1 MSEKK
6 HLDNGYIQISPPN
19 KEKLAEYL
27 KQAKGENRTMA
38 QFAEVCKLDGKP
50 VSPSTFSRI
59 IKGKII
65 KPLSFELVKTII
77 DNAKDPESISLDEFM
92 LANGMMSRSEWERN
106 SFRTRSEERRKNFDA
121 IRHIIADEL
130 YSRGCM
136 LRMCPGIPRNEI
148 PESRFFLPWR
158 SRLAVTVQDFE
169 PKFWNFIHVHIYDYS
184 DDISDEDKRIG
195 YNMRDIIDSLSYL
208 FLRDM
213 WEPETIEDVKHSFV
227 FTEKQYYDLFCEL
240 MAKIK
245 VNTYMSVIL
254 IDIDEKT
261 VVAEEMVPRYDEKE
275 AVRIFERER
284 ISGF

>member
-1 MSEKK
+1 MSEKEYS
-6 HLDNGYIQISPPN
+6 DNGYIHISPPN

-27 KQAKGENRTMA
+27 KQAKGESRTMA
-38 QFAEVCKLDGKP
+38 QFAEVCKPDGNP

-59 IKGKII
+59 MKGKII

-77 DNAKDPESISLDEFM
+77 DNAKEPESISLDDFM
-92 LANGMMSRSEWERN
+92 LANGMMLKSEWERK
-106 SFRTRSEERRKNFDA
+106 SFRSRSEERRKNFEI

-136 LRMCPGIPRNEI
+136 LRMCPGVPRDEL
-148 PESRFFLPWR
+148 PESGFFLSWR
-158 SRLAVTVQDFE
+158 GRLTVMIQDFE
-169 PKFWNFIHVHIYDYS
+169 PKFWDFTHVHIHDYS
-184 DDISDEDKRIG
+184 DYVSDEDKCIG
-195 YNMRDIIDSLSYL
+195 YSMRDIIDSLSHL

-227 FTEKQYYDLFCEL
+227 FTEKQYYDLFCGL

-254 IDIDEKT
+254 IDIDGKT
-261 VVAEEMVPRYDEKE
+261 VVAEEMVPRYDQKE